1 MAELSIPKISI
12 IVPIYNVEK
21 YLRKCI
27 DSIINQT
34 LKDIEIILVNDG
46 STDNCGSIIDE
57 YAKQDERVIAIHK
70 ENGGQSS
77 ARNMGLDIARGKYIG
92 FVDSDDWIELD
103 MYELLYKS
111 IIENNYEMSVCGRCS
126 YSMENQKTY
135 EVGIKD
141 EIINLEE
148 TSLQSYISNNL
159 FYSHTV
165 VVWNKLYL
173 KDIIDKYNIRFKDVS
188 YVGSE
193 DTLFNYQILWH
204 VKKIRAIDKI
214 CYNQLSREGSTTK
227 NYKKGYIS
235 RTSNLV
241 KSMDEYSIK
250 INQKDFAKEIIPMFL
265 LFFFQWN
272 ISQIKLYSENCYT
285 DLKTE
290 LIEASNNKEFMQYVK
305 ILSSN
310 RSINKYMKNMGF
322 RSKGIML
329 IKLEMLM
336 YHLKFYNILTKLIL
350 GL

>member
-1 MAELSIPKISI
+1 MTKSSPLVSI

-21 YLRKCI
+21 YLNKCI

-46 STDNCGSIIDE
+46 SSDNCGNIIDE
-57 YAKQDERVIAIHK
+57 YAKQDERIIAIHK

-77 ARNMGLDIARGKYIG
+77 ARNMGLDIAKGKYVG
-92 FVDSDDWIELD
+92 FIDSDDWIELD
-103 MYELLYKS
+103 MYESMYQR
-111 IIENNYEMSVCGRCS
+111 IEATSSDVCVCGRNQ
-126 YSMENQKTY
+126 YSNEYRFENSLNLDN
-135 EVGIKD
+135 EVFDFNHYKKQD
-141 EIINLEE
+141 
-148 TSLQSYISNNL
+148 YIVNRL
-159 FYSHTV
+159 FYKHTV
-165 VVWNKLYL
+165 STCNKIYKLDL
-173 KDIIDKYNIRFKDVS
+173 VHKNNIKFKDVS

-193 DTLFNYQILWH
+193 DALFNYSFVLI
-204 VKKIRAIDKI
+204 ANKI
-214 CYNQLSREGSTTK
+214 CSVNRSYYNNLGRIGSTTR
-227 NYKKGYIS
+227 NYNKGYML
-235 RTSNLV
+235 RTANLI
-241 KSMDEYSIK
+241 KSMDEFSIK
-250 INQKDFAKEIIPMFL
+250 LHQENISKEIIPMFL

-285 DLKTE
+285 DIKTE
-290 LIEASNNKEFMQYVK
+290 LIEASNNKEFMRYVK

-310 RSINKYMKNMGF
+310 KSINKYMKNMGF